1 MQGWYPTKDHPANP
15 DRFFP
20 RKGGFAFAQNSHHF
34 YANARA
40 RNTISGGVTTCDA
53 RELGSTHGRKITA
66 AIAQP
71 LTVERVILPTSYH
84 HRISTTVA
92 IEVVR
97 GTVRGI
103 VCFHPTNLYAVVP
116 RTKCRKEQREER
128 REENKSKE
136 KKKEE
141 EEKK

>member
-1 MQGWYPTKDHPANP
+1 M
-15 DRFFP
+15 
-20 RKGGFAFAQNSHHF
+20 
-34 YANARA
+34 
-40 RNTISGGVTTCDA
+40 
-53 RELGSTHGRKITA
+53 
-66 AIAQP
+66 
-71 LTVERVILPTSYH
+71 ERVIPLTSYH

-116 RTKCRKEQREER
+116 RTKSRKEQREEK
-128 REENKSKE
+128 REENKSEE

-141 EEKK
+141 EKIKVSVVRYNDEEEV